1 MRISANHELIAA
13 ALSAALLVATPGY
26 AETST
31 VLPAPKATTAASP
44 KKTPPPDD
52 LAWNDLGAT
61 AQCRDGTYFHGR
73 PSQGTCFNHG
83 GVRKWMGGN
92 LQQ

>member
-1 MRISANHELIAA
+1 MRISAYHGLIAVL
-13 ALSAALLVATPGY
+13 LSAGFLVATPGY
-26 AETST
+26 AQSPTAP
-31 VLPAPKATTAASP
+31 PAPKATTPTSSQ
-44 KKTPPPDD
+44 KSPPPDD